1 MCTVH
6 ESKKIFYFILP
17 HPLKNYLIF
26 SHTPCLSLSL
36 SLSLSHNSH
45 PLPKLSQS
53 LKLSSSLSHSPLTV
67 DRLTVPSCRS
77 PYRPKPPIADRLIV
91 TLLSADPARRR
102 CACLWLVIVDFVW
115 SGLRKKIGDLGF
127 FFFFPAVDWWW
138 WWWWWWCWC
147 WGWLWL

>member
-53 LKLSSSLSHSPLTV
+53 LKLSSSLSHSPLTTDCLTIPSCRPIATPSQAA
-67 DRLTVPSCRS
+67 DRLTVPCHRS
-77 PYRPKPPIADRLIV
+77 PHRHSPLYRPSSPTHPFCRPSSP
-91 TLLSADPARRR
+91 TL
-102 CACLWLVIVDFVW
+102 CLFV
-115 SGLRKKIGDLGF
+115 IGD
-127 FFFFPAVDWWW
+127 
-138 WWWWWWCWC
+138 C
-147 WGWLWL
+147 